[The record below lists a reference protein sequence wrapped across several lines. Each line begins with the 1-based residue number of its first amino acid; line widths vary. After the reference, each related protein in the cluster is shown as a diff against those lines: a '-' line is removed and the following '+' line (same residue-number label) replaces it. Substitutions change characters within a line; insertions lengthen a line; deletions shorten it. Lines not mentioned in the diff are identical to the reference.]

1 MRERRTHGS
10 VRGLRREPLVYSTAE
25 LEKSEFNG
33 VFMKYLPIFQ
43 ELFES
48 DSIVFMLIGLILA
61 VFIGIKMNDT
71 RQIIISVVSSFAL
84 YVVCELISNI
94 HTNFMFEIILLFVG
108 TIALGGIIGF
118 LISTLVLKVR
128 KQ

>member
-1 MRERRTHGS
+1 
-10 VRGLRREPLVYSTAE
+10 
-25 LEKSEFNG
+25 
-33 VFMKYLPIFQ
+33 MKYLPIFQ

-71 RQIIISVVSSFAL
+71 RKIMIGLVSDFAL
-84 YVVCELISNI
+84 YVVCEMISNI
-94 HTNFMFEIILLFVG
+94 HKNFMIEIILLFAG

-118 LISTLVLKVR
+118 LISTIVVKMR
-128 KQ
+128 KL

>member
-1 MRERRTHGS
+1 
-10 VRGLRREPLVYSTAE
+10 
-25 LEKSEFNG
+25 
-33 VFMKYLPIFQ
+33 MKYLPIFQ

-61 VFIGIKMNDT
+61 VFIGIKVNDT
-71 RQIIISVVSSFAL
+71 RKILISLVSGIAL

-94 HTNFMFEIILLFVG
+94 HTNFMIEIILLFVG
-108 TIALGGIIGF
+108 TIALGAIIGF
-118 LISTLVLKVR
+118 LISTIVMKMR

>member
-1 MRERRTHGS
+1 
-10 VRGLRREPLVYSTAE
+10 
-25 LEKSEFNG
+25 
-33 VFMKYLPIFQ
+33 MKYLPIFQ

-71 RQIIISVVSSFAL
+71 RQIIISVISRFAL
-84 YVVCELISNI
+84 YVGCELISNI
-94 HTNFMFEIILLFVG
+94 HKNFMFEIILLFVG
-108 TIALGGIIGF
+108 TIALGGMIGF
-118 LISTLVLKVR
+118 SVSTIVMKVR

>member
-1 MRERRTHGS
+1 
-10 VRGLRREPLVYSTAE
+10 
-25 LEKSEFNG
+25 
-33 VFMKYLPIFQ
+33 MKYLPIFQ

-61 VFIGIKMNDT
+61 VFIGMKMNDT
-71 RQIIISVVSSFAL
+71 RKIMISLVSGFAL

-118 LISTLVLKVR
+118 LISTIVVKVKR
-128 KQ
+128 FE